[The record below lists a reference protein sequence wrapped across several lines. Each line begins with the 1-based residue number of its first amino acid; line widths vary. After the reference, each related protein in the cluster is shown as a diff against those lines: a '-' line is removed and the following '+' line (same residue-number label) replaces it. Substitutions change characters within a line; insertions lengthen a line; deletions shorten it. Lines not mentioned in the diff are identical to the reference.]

1 MKRTNVLQALIFSIV
16 ILFGGTACDNA
27 NDERFSSTE
36 EFTVEGDASS
46 IELPMTRTNW
56 IVASVMY
63 PDGGIMTD
71 ENGYPLKLEGMGT
84 VRFHWGSIT
93 RDKAKSLTIQLNDN
107 FAGEERRLI
116 LKLSTEQGLY
126 SKQIFIQQKICTNY
140 YQIESITYS
149 LDEFDGVREAGTKPW
164 GITWI
169 DRTGSG
175 EEIKKTSF
183 FPFYNAFTEY
193 YFDTYTGE
201 YPKEWMNPEGESRYV
216 DMPGNIVDGQIIFEQ
231 EKQKYTDRGMYRG
244 ELKDISFEMD
254 MVGMKQNRYQADIYY
269 KTLQVSYTMTLSR
282 PGSDTKKII
291 TGKLLKNYPYDCSP
305 IRHEVSDLPPE
316 DA

>member
-1 MKRTNVLQALIFSIV
+1 MKRMNVLQMLIFSIV
-16 ILFGGTACDNA
+16 ILFCGTACDNE

-36 EFTVEGDASS
+36 EFTVEGDANS
-46 IELPMTRTNW
+46 IEIPMTRTNW

-93 RDKAKSLTIQLNDN
+93 RDKAKSLIIHLNDN
-107 FAGEERRLI
+107 FAGEERKLI
-116 LKLSTEQGLY
+116 IKLSTEQGLY
-126 SKQIFIQQKICTNY
+126 SEQIFIQQKVCTNY
-140 YQIESITYS
+140 YQIESISYY
-149 LDEFDGVREAGTKPW
+149 LDEFDGVREAGTEPW

-175 EEIKKTSF
+175 EEIKKTTV

-193 YFDTYTGE
+193 YFGTNTGE
-201 YPKEWMNPEGESRYV
+201 YPKEWMNPEGKSRLV
-216 DMPGNIVDGQIIFEQ
+216 DMPGSIVDGQIILEQ
-231 EKQKYTDRGMYRG
+231 EKQIYTDRGMYRG
-244 ELKDISFEMD
+244 ELKDISFEKD
-254 MVGMKQNRYQADIYY
+254 LVSMKQNRYYADVYY
-269 KTLQVSYTMTLSR
+269 KALQVSYTMTLSR

-291 TGKLLKNYPYDCSP
+291 TGKLLKKYPYDCSP
-305 IRHEVSDLPPE
+305 IQHAVSDLPPE